1 MNTIPLYNSL
11 GFSTA
16 IDQLGY
22 DWRVCEAARHS
33 YGDASSKGV
42 EADTKLIEYLMSHRH
57 TSPFEQCSI
66 TWNLRMPIFVMRQ
79 FVRHRTFR
87 LNEESA
93 RYTEMREDFYIPSEW
108 RSQATT
114 NKQSSALT
122 IHDTEWHEFNS
133 NLSRRAC
140 QAAYKDYQR
149 LLELG
154 VAREQARMILPV
166 NLMTTIVV
174 NIDLHNLMHFFVLR
188 LDTHAQLEIRAIA
201 SAMFYQFQERF
212 PVVANAFVNH
222 VLRPKGIAPL
232 ELSLLNQ

>member
-22 DWRVCEAARHS
+22 DWRICEAARHS
-33 YGDASSKGV
+33 YGDASSKGT

-93 RYTEMREDFYIPSEW
+93 RYSEMRDDFYIPTEW
-108 RSQATT
+108 RTQDSK
-114 NKQSSALT
+114 NKQGSLDPHIRSEDITNDAKAVCKHAMTCYTAMLR
-122 IHDTEWHEFNS
+122 N
-133 NLSRRAC
+133 
-140 QAAYKDYQR
+140 
-149 LLELG
+149 G
-154 VAREQARMILPV
+154 VAKEMARMVLPV
-166 NLMTTIVV
+166 NLMTTIIV

-212 PVVANAFVNH
+212 PVVSDAFINH